1 MTFSSASASAGDV
14 VEVAATAAAGGGFRS
29 GGRAAC
35 WRVAGSIAGAACP
48 VGIGVAVVLAKVFVA
63 DVVFGT
69 TLRAIGRGFGSGTLG
84 LAQAVVASA
93 DHPTASARPAVKAV
107 DKAFESDARADR
119 VTAFLRDESF
129 KRGCLRTT

>member
-1 MTFSSASASAGDV
+1 MFSSASASACDV

-35 WRVAGSIAGAACP
+35 WRVAGWIASAAWP
-48 VGIGVAVVLAKVFVA
+48 GGIAVAVVLAKVFAA

-69 TLRAIGRGFGSGTLG
+69 ALRAIGRGFGSGTLD
-84 LAQAVVASA
+84 LAQAVVVSA

-107 DKAFESDARADR
+107 DKAVECDARADR
-119 VTAFLRDESF
+119 VTGFLRGESF
-129 KRGCLRTT
+129 KCGCLRTT